1 MAVKDLINK
10 IDLITDDFIKVLESV
25 DSYKRVELFKAYYE
39 TLKVLEELEA
49 NQCSRKVKSLK

>member
-25 DSYKRVELFKAYYE
+25 DSYKRVELFKTYYE